1 MVSTK
6 NSRSVLIAVALL
18 SLVIAAG
25 DVHADK
31 IGQLGKT
38 LRTSRREKA
47 RISAAVSLGRLHDKR
62 GVKPLVFALRKD
74 SSKLVRAVSAA
85 ALGHIGDKRALP
97 ALKKATND
105 KAKTVRKRA
114 REAVQRIE
122 VKADER
128 SVAAGSMTPKRRTKR
143 AKKIRMAARERP
155 SLEGTPKVF
164 VKLETVADKSKRKTT
179 KKHRAWSARKLKGY
193 MSTELRRASDVT
205 TDIERA
211 DDLGIRKFNVDVT
224 ITEFSRRTR
233 GPWVE
238 IECEV
243 RLSVS
248 NHRGRMLSFLTGG
261 ATVQVPKRTF
271 KRKYET
277 QLRKE
282 ALENAAKSMHQD
294 LMAYL
299 AKEMRD

>member
-1 MVSTK
+1 MQANKV
-6 NSRSVLIAVALL
+6 
-18 SLVIAAG
+18 
-25 DVHADK
+25 
-31 IGQLGKT
+31 GQLGKT
-38 LRTSRREKA
+38 LKTSRKEKA

-62 GVKPLVFALRKD
+62 GVGALVFALRKD

-97 ALKKATND
+97 ALEKATHD

-122 VKADER
+122 EKVNER
-128 SVAAGSMTPKRRTKR
+128 GGAAGSMTSKKRDKR
-143 AKKIRMAARERP
+143 AKTIRMAARERP
-155 SLEGTPKVF
+155 SLERTPTVF
-164 VKLETVADKSKRKTT
+164 VKLETVADRSKRKTT
-179 KKHRAWSARKLKGY
+179 KRHRAWSARKLKGY
-193 MSTELRRASDVT
+193 FTTELRRTADVT

-224 ITEFSRRTR
+224 ITGFSRRTR

-238 IECEV
+238 IVCEV

-299 AKEMRD
+299 AKETRD